1 MHVRPRCD
9 RMSLLTRV
17 MGVLVLLGLTVAA
30 PDVADAQE
38 GAPHLAIEYTVSP
51 EQVSSLFDEL
61 TVAITVSGRGGRVGD
76 LPLEVRDRLPR
87 RPLEVVLVVDRSG
100 SMEHDDYRPTRLEA
114 AKRAAEVF
122 LQQIQPGDSAALVS
136 FEAYVTLEAPLAE
149 DRDLSLD
156 ALRLLRPDGGTA
168 IGEGVHRAIQVL
180 QEGAKESV
188 KAIVLLSDGAS
199 NEGRDPVVA
208 ANEAR
213 DAGIPVFT
221 VGIGTPGDE
230 FDELT
235 LRSIAETT
243 GGEYLYAPDASELSR
258 VYEQMGGKVI
268 NVAGVNASLDIE
280 VTGLLDLDEY
290 TTDGLDEASRN
301 TRLVYRYDQIPV
313 GEAKTIYLRGRPT
326 ALLPGERA
334 PVIETVRLT
343 YQSLGSERERV
354 VTAGPVE
361 VEFDDSLLE
370 GDGVRIDRIS
380 FDRTETHYPGSN
392 VYLLNDAV
400 RAEIELNRRPQQEIV
415 SHVWARHSAGGG
427 LVISRGFSDDDSI
440 THSLEDSGA
449 VGRYTLT
456 GTIGQDGGPVYD
468 THEEEFFVVFQ
479 APRKF
484 RDFAEATTVFGEW
497 NPVQGKWGSKTS
509 LHPRHPRILE
519 SATKLLALYE
529 QGHPL
534 NSPREAARAMAL
546 YLQTTLVTYEE
557 QTPRFNNDHPSDLDI
572 LDAGLGDCTDMAA
585 LYVSMARAL
594 NIPARLVVLKWTP
607 TPRPEAWFSVPSGH
621 AFVEVYVD
629 GEWVHADPTSRSFD
643 DPDMYLR
650 ELASHEGFTG
660 GVETS
665 PGVIEFNRRTALK
678 YGVALLHPHP
688 SSNPYLVHRLD
699 EDDEFSTK
707 LTFQNSVAGES
718 RFWLFTGEPK
728 ATNVRIRAVEDGGL
742 DVGRVRLDGDQV
754 LEARE
759 KDTADL
765 EIEVP
770 DEIAGSVPTVGFLL
784 LPIELELKY
793 GDGEGGTITKT
804 YPYTVALCRGS
815 GCPEQTQ

>member
-1 MHVRPRCD
+1 
-9 RMSLLTRV
+9 MSLLTR
-17 MGVLVLLGLTVAA
+17 GVVTFVLLGLLVAA
-30 PDVADAQE
+30 PDVAGAQE
-38 GAPHLAIEYTVSP
+38 GAPHLVIEYQVSP

-136 FEAYVTLEAPLAE
+136 FEAYVTLDAPLTE

-156 ALRLLRPDGGTA
+156 ALWHLRPDGGTA

-221 VGIGTPGDE
+221 VGIGVPGDE
-230 FDELT
+230 FDEFT

-334 PVIETVRLT
+334 PVVEAVRLT

-361 VEFDDSLLE
+361 VEFDDSPLE
-370 GDGVRIDRIS
+370 RGGLRIDRIS
-380 FDRTETHYPGSN
+380 FDRTEDPVPRFQTSTCLTTRLERRSSSTG
-392 VYLLNDAV
+392 D
-400 RAEIELNRRPQQEIV
+400 RNRR
-415 SHVWARHSAGGG
+415 S
-427 LVISRGFSDDDSI
+427 SRTF
-440 THSLEDSGA
+440 
-449 VGRYTLT
+449 
-456 GTIGQDGGPVYD
+456 GP
-468 THEEEFFVVFQ
+468 
-479 APRKF
+479 
-484 RDFAEATTVFGEW
+484 AT
-497 NPVQGKWGSKTS
+497 P
-509 LHPRHPRILE
+509 
-519 SATKLLALYE
+519 
-529 QGHPL
+529 
-534 NSPREAARAMAL
+534 
-546 YLQTTLVTYEE
+546 
-557 QTPRFNNDHPSDLDI
+557 
-572 LDAGLGDCTDMAA
+572 
-585 LYVSMARAL
+585 
-594 NIPARLVVLKWTP
+594 LVVD
-607 TPRPEAWFSVPSGH
+607 S
-621 AFVEVYVD
+621 
-629 GEWVHADPTSRSFD
+629 
-643 DPDMYLR
+643 
-650 ELASHEGFTG
+650 
-660 GVETS
+660 
-665 PGVIEFNRRTALK
+665 
-678 YGVALLHPHP
+678 
-688 SSNPYLVHRLD
+688 
-699 EDDEFSTK
+699 
-707 LTFQNSVAGES
+707 
-718 RFWLFTGEPK
+718 
-728 ATNVRIRAVEDGGL
+728 
-742 DVGRVRLDGDQV
+742 
-754 LEARE
+754 
-759 KDTADL
+759 
-765 EIEVP
+765 
-770 DEIAGSVPTVGFLL
+770 
-784 LPIELELKY
+784 
-793 GDGEGGTITKT
+793 
-804 YPYTVALCRGS
+804 
-815 GCPEQTQ
+815 

>member
-9 RMSLLTRV
+9 RMSLLTQV

-51 EQVSSLFDEL
+51 EQVSSLFDQL

-100 SMEHDDYRPTRLEA
+100 SMEYDDYRPTRLDA

-136 FEAYVTLEAPLAE
+136 FEAYVTLDAPLTE

-156 ALRLLRPDGGTA
+156 ALWHLRPDGGTA

-258 VYEQMGGKVI
+258 VYERMGGKVI
-268 NVAGVNASLDIE
+268 NVAGVNASLEIE
-280 VTGLLDLDEY
+280 VTGLLDLDEH
-290 TTDGLDEASRN
+290 TTDGLDVSLDS
-301 TRLVYRYDQIPV
+301 RLVYRYDQIPV
-313 GEAKTIYLRGRPT
+313 GETKTIYLRGWPT

-334 PVIETVRLT
+334 PVVEAVRLT

-361 VEFDDSLLE
+361 VEFGESLRE
-370 GDGVRIDRIS
+370 RDGLRIDRIR
-380 FDRTETHYPGSN
+380 FDRAEEDYPDSD

-400 RAEIELNRRPQQEIV
+400 RAEVELNRRPQQEIV

-440 THSLEDSGA
+440 THSLKDSGA

-468 THEEEFFVVFQ
+468 THEEEFFVVFE

-484 RDFAEATTVFGEW
+484 RHFVEATTVFGEW
-497 NPVQGKWGSKTS
+497 NLAQGKWSSKTS

-519 SATKLLALYE
+519 SAAELLALHE
-529 QGHPL
+529 QDNLL

-546 YLQTTLVTYEE
+546 RLQPTLVTYEE
-557 QTPRFNNDHPSDLDI
+557 KFPRLNNDHPSDLDI

-585 LYVSMARAL
+585 LYASMARSL
-594 NIPARLVVLKWTP
+594 NIPARLVVLKWIPDLGRIDQT
-607 TPRPEAWFSVPSGH
+607 TGLSGH

-629 GEWVHADPTSRSFD
+629 GEWVHADPTWWEFA
-643 DPDMYLR
+643 DPDIYMR
-650 ELASHEGFTG
+650 STGSHQGFIG

-665 PGVIEFNRRTALK
+665 PGVIEYDRRTPLK
-678 YGVALLHPHP
+678 YGVGLLHPHP
-688 SSNPYLVHRLD
+688 SSNPYLVHSLD

-707 LTFQNSVAGES
+707 LTFQNSAGGWTWYWPLAKGPE
-718 RFWLFTGEPK
+718 
-728 ATNVRIRAVEDGGL
+728 ATNVRISVVEDGGL
-742 DVGRVRLDGDQV
+742 DVGRLRLDGDQV
-754 LEARE
+754 LEAKER
-759 KDTADL
+759 DTADL

-770 DEIAGSVPTVGFLL
+770 NEIAEGVPTGGFRL

-793 GDGEGGTITKT
+793 GDGEGGTITKA
-804 YPYTVALCRGS
+804 YSYTVALCRGS

>member
-38 GAPHLAIEYTVSP
+38 GAPHLVIEYQVSP
-51 EQVSSLFDEL
+51 EQVSSLSDEL

-100 SMEHDDYRPTRLEA
+100 SMERDDYRPTRLEA

-136 FEAYVTLEAPLAE
+136 FEAYVTLDVPLTE
-149 DRDLSLD
+149 DRELTLE
-156 ALRLLRPDGGTA
+156 ALWHLRPDGGTA
-168 IGEGVHRAIQVL
+168 IGEGIHRAIQVL

-221 VGIGTPGDE
+221 VGIGVPGDD
-230 FDELT
+230 FDEFT

-258 VYEQMGGKVI
+258 VYERMGGKVI

-334 PVIETVRLT
+334 PVIETVRLA

-380 FDRTETHYPGSN
+380 FDRTETQYPDSN
-392 VYLLNDAV
+392 VYLLNDDV
-400 RAEIELNRRPQQEIV
+400 RPEIELNRRARGEIDSLAAILGYGSFV
-415 SHVWARHSAGGG
+415 GLTRRLGTEVTGDVIRHKLDGP
-427 LVISRGFSDDDSI
+427 DY
-440 THSLEDSGA
+440 
-449 VGRYTLT
+449 VGRYTLM
-456 GTIGQDGGPVYD
+456 GTLRNEDGLHYD
-468 THEEEFFVVFQ
+468 DHRTDFFVVFEP
-479 APRKF
+479 PRNF
-484 RDFAEATTVFGEW
+484 QVFAEATTVYGDLNFRK
-497 NPVQGKWGSKTS
+497 GKWTKKTT

-519 SATKLLALYE
+519 SAAHLLE
-529 QGHPL
+529 T
-534 NSPREAARAMAL
+534 SEPRGFLFNDPTHAARGMAL
-546 YLQTTLVTYEE
+546 NLQPDLVAYSLE
-557 QTPRFNNDHPSDLDI
+557 RFLPKDNDHRSDLDI
-572 LDAGLGDCTDMAA
+572 LNAGLGDCTDMAA
-585 LYVSMARAL
+585 LYASMARSL
-594 NIPARLVVLKWTP
+594 NIPVRLVAFYYDDAGSKV
-607 TPRPEAWFSVPSGH
+607 GH
-621 AFVEVYVD
+621 AFVEVYLD
-629 GEWVHADPTSRSFD
+629 GEWVHADPTWWSFD
-643 DPDMYLR
+643 ETDVYLNSGR
-650 ELASHEGFTG
+650 TQFDGS
-660 GVETS
+660 VETS
-665 PGVIEFNRRTALK
+665 PGVIEYDRRTTLK
-678 YGVALLHPHP
+678 YSVGLLIPGGGATLLH
-688 SSNPYLVHRLD
+688 NLD
-699 EDDEFSTK
+699 EGNEFSRD
-707 LTFQNSVAGES
+707 LVFQNSAAVKS
-718 RFWLFTGEPK
+718 TLWVFPTGEPK
-728 ATNVRIRAVEDGGL
+728 AEDVGIRVMEDGGL
-742 DVGRVRLDGDQV
+742 DIGRLRLDGDDV
-754 LEARE
+754 LDPGER
-759 KDTADL
+759 DVADL

-770 DEIAGSVPTVGFLL
+770 DEIAESIPPGGERQFEILL
-784 LPIELELKY
+784 EFEY
-793 GDGEGGTITKT
+793 GDSEGGTITKT
-804 YPYTVALCRGS
+804 YPFVVILRDSAS
-815 GCPEQTQ
+815 